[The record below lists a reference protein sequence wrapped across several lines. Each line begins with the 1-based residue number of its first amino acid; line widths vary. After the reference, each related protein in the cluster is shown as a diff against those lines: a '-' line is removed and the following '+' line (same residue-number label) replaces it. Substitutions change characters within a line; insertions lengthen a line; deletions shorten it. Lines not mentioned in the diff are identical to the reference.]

1 MRRPL
6 LLLLAEMHKLA
17 TRNGY
22 RLLLASD
29 ITSVELSILAHISV
43 SPTFHVCLVKE
54 PK

>member
-22 RLLLASD
+22 RLLLSSD
-29 ITSVELSILAHISV
+29 ITSVELPILAHISV